1 MHRIHKYFLPLT
13 NVEGTHVRKCS
24 NKFGIL
30 LTYSYLCPHL
40 KIKKMDKKTNETLL
54 KNVEQ
59 LSKLTEQEVK
69 MMPAIEAPLPSVE
82 QVKQIVALAKNI
94 IFPDFFNKRQSD
106 ETIRS
111 YYIGVHM
118 EELYGLLVKQIAH
131 GLQFCEDCE
140 VTTSK
145 AKVYAEAEKLA
156 LEFINELP
164 EIKRLL
170 YTDAQAMFD
179 NDPAAPNYGEV
190 IFCYPVMNAMTH
202 YRIAHKLHELQ
213 VPVIPRIIT
222 EQAHSKTGIDI
233 HPGATIGEYFA
244 IDHGTGVVIGETC
257 IIGNH
262 VTLYQGVT
270 LGAKSFKYDENGN
283 VLNVPRHP
291 IIEDNVTVYSNAS
304 ILGRI
309 TIGHDS
315 VIGGNIWVTHD
326 VPPYSRIQQS
336 KAVEGSFD
344 GGLGI

>member
-1 MHRIHKYFLPLT
+1 
-13 NVEGTHVRKCS
+13 
-24 NKFGIL
+24 
-30 LTYSYLCPHL
+30 
-40 KIKKMDKKTNETLL
+40 MDNKTNEILQ
-54 KNVEQ
+54 KNVAL
-59 LSKLTEQEVK
+59 LSKLTEQEVN
-69 MMPAIEAPLPSVE
+69 MMPAIEAPLPSVV
-82 QVKQIVALAKNI
+82 QVKQIVALVKSI
-94 IFPDFFNKRQSD
+94 IFPDYFNKRQPD

-111 YYIGVHM
+111 YYIGGHM

-140 VTTSK
+140 EITTK
-145 AKVYAEAEKLA
+145 EKVYQEAARLA
-156 LEFINELP
+156 TEFIDELP

-170 YTDAQAMFD
+170 YTDVQAMFD
-179 NDPAAPNYGEV
+179 NDPAATNYGEV
-190 IFCYPVMNAMTH
+190 IFCYPVVNTMIH
-202 YRIAHKLHELQ
+202 YRIAHKLHLMR

-244 IDHGTGVVIGETC
+244 IDHGTGVVIGETS

-283 VLNVPRHP
+283 MLNVPRHP

-304 ILGRI
+304 ILWRI